1 MQKITP
7 FLWFNGTAEAAA
19 ALYVSAFRHATILNT
34 KRGGNGGPWPPG
46 SVVSVTVSLDGT
58 EVTLFNGGPNFS
70 FTSAISL
77 FVNCETQHEIDT
89 LWDKLSAGGEI
100 LQCGWLKDK
109 FGVSWQIVPRQLGDW
124 LFSHDAARAE
134 RVLKVMMGMR
144 KLNIAELEAANHG

>member
-58 EVTLFNGGPNFS
+58 EVTLFNGGPNLN

-109 FGVSWQIVPRQLGDW
+109 FGVSWQIVPRQLGDL
-124 LFSHDAARAE
+124 LFSNDAARAE

-144 KLNIAELEAANHG
+144 KLNIAELEAANHV